1 MSSNNDNKRTN
12 SLPSIDGHNS
22 KKPKCGG
29 VQNQAVANVILPELL
44 NSNENRCQTPPN
56 QRITQL
62 RVATNSKHV
71 FVFLYQ
77 EHSLTQMC
85 KDHSSV
91 AGLRYSE
98 AHYTSHS
105 SSPLQS

>member
-56 QRITQL
+56 QRITPL
-62 RVATNSKHV
+62 TNP
-71 FVFLYQ
+71 FVRRRGLVPNSVKY
-77 EHSLTQMC
+77 
-85 KDHSSV
+85 DNDDSS
-91 AGLRYSE
+91 GLE
-98 AHYTSHS
+98 F
-105 SSPLQS
+105 P